1 MSAERKKPPRK
12 KALGRGLAALL
23 GDGDFPAPELDS
35 RPQPGEKVVELPL
48 ERIEPNPF
56 QPRRAFEPQALE
68 ALAQSI
74 ARHGL
79 LQPVVVRPVAEGY
92 QLIAGERRLRACQM
106 AGLTAVP
113 VVIRQAT
120 DEQALLLALLENLQR
135 EDLNPLEEAQAYA
148 RLVEGF
154 GLSQEEVAQ
163 AVGKDRSTVANALR
177 LLKLPDDI
185 RDDLAAGRLSSGH
198 ARALLA
204 LPNTALMRRARDQI
218 LKQGLSVRAAE
229 RLVKKLLAGEPAPA
243 PPPDQ
248 DQVYIQSLADE
259 LRRHLGTKVAI
270 QRKGRR
276 GRIVIEFS
284 DDRELERLLDLLRRG

>member
-1 MSAERKKPPRK
+1 MSAERKKPSRK

-23 GDGDFPAPELDS
+23 GDGDFPAPELEG
-35 RPQPGEKVVELPL
+35 RPRPGEKVVELPI

-56 QPRRAFEPQALE
+56 QPRRAFAPQALE

-79 LQPVVVRPVAEGY
+79 LQPVVVRPAAEGY

-113 VVIRQAT
+113 VVVRRAS

-135 EDLNPLEEAQAYA
+135 EDLNPLEEAQAFA
-148 RLVEGF
+148 RLQEHF
-154 GLSQEEVAQ
+154 GLSQEEVAR

-177 LLKLPDDI
+177 LLKLPGDI
-185 RDDLAAGRLSSGH
+185 RDDLAAGRLSPGH

-204 LPNTALMRRARDQI
+204 LPNPALMRRARDQI

-229 RLVKKLLAGEPAPA
+229 RLVKKLGAPGPAPA

-276 GRIVIEFS
+276 GRILIEFS